1 MSRLQRFRPRYVAL
15 LHEDTSAYLSVRLP
29 PHAQALQPTALTNEL
44 SIHSV
49 FALIK
54 PPRSAYP
61 AASTSAAAGRGG
73 AALGPPRGQR
83 GRVPSR
89 SGGYPIKRP
98 YDAHLISLG
107 VSAYLT
113 LCPAHPAGDTG
124 AQQASYMGA
133 GDHLEGATLCA
144 GFRPEKKW
152 AEPLKLLRRP
162 SAPAAPGAI
171 FSFSAAA

>member
-15 LHEDTSAYLSVRLP
+15 LHEDTSAYLSVHLP
-29 PHAQALQPTALTNEL
+29 PHKQALKPHVLAHEL

-61 AASTSAAAGRGG
+61 APSSSAASRGRG
-73 AALGPPRGQR
+73 ATRGVVVG
-83 GRVPSR
+83 GRAPR
-89 SGGYPIKRP
+89 SGGSYGGLKRP

-107 VSAYLT
+107 VSSYLT

-133 GDHLEGATLCA
+133 GDHLEGATLCT

-152 AEPLKLLRRP
+152 TEPLKLLRKP
-162 SAPAAPGAI
+162 SAAAAPGAI
-171 FSFSAAA
+171 FSFSATA